1 MDNENKKRSRRINV
15 FDVLIIVLVLALIAG
30 MIVRYTVLDKIDT
43 ASSFD
48 SYNVYFEANG
58 ISESALEALNNTLK
72 GEQTGDNWVYLSGG
86 ETKLGDMVKD
96 KNQLNE
102 ILSPNPAQLEI
113 KDENGK
119 TVTVSYDKENTESG
133 EKAELHEIYHVTYDV
148 ENILIVCEGFYS
160 SETGS
165 FLLNGTANIAPGST
179 VDVQTKYGDFTL
191 TITAI
196 EKISAAQ

>member
-1 MDNENKKRSRRINV
+1 MRHGK
-15 FDVLIIVLVLALIAG
+15 
-30 MIVRYTVLDKIDT
+30 
-43 ASSFD
+43 
-48 SYNVYFEANG
+48 
-58 ISESALEALNNTLK
+58 
-72 GEQTGDNWVYLSGG
+72 
-86 ETKLGDMVKD
+86 
-96 KNQLNE
+96 
-102 ILSPNPAQLEI
+102 I